1 MSSSNSE
8 QNRKRSA
15 RFNLIAIGLIA
26 VAPLIGSY
34 ALYFLWKPDKF
45 VNYGELF
52 GPVATS
58 AADAPPEVA
67 RLRGKWLF
75 MMSDSG
81 ACDDWC
87 TRKLYI
93 MRQVRLTQG
102 KDQERIERVWLL
114 EDGQTPSPQLV
125 REYDGTT
132 IVPAQGSALLA
143 KLTKG
148 TPARDH
154 LFVVD
159 PLGNVMMRYPRD
171 ADPNRIKK
179 DIGRLLRASRIG

>member
-8 QNRKRSA
+8 QDRKRSA

-34 ALYFLWKPDKF
+34 ALYFFWKPDKF

-52 GPVATS
+52 GPVAIT
-58 AADAPPEVA
+58 AADAPPEVVA
-67 RLRGKWLF
+67 LQGKWLF
-75 MMSDSG
+75 VMSDGG

-87 TRKLYI
+87 ARKLYI

-102 KDQERIERVWLL
+102 KDQERIERVWLVD
-114 EDGQTPSPQLV
+114 DGQAPSPELA
-125 REYDGTT
+125 REYQGTHV
-132 IVPAQGSALLA
+132 VPAQGNPLLA
-143 KLTKG
+143 RLSKG

-171 ADPNRIKK
+171 ADPSRIKK
-179 DIGRLLRASRIG
+179 DISRLLRASRIG